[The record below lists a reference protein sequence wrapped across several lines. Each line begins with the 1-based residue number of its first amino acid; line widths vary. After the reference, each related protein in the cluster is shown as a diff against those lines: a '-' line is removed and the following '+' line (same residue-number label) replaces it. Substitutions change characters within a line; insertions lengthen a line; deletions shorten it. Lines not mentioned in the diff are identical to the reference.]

1 MKRSPDGKRDE
12 QRKESSSMFGH
23 LKREKMGAKQ
33 MLSKDKPTPEEVWK
47 NAAILLGTKKKET
60 APKLFERVKKFDFS
74 DTISKIEEI
83 NKERIQAQNIEDH
96 KAALKKFYEVET
108 ANSLVHIPNFNDL
121 ENRYTP
127 RRAVDTPSFFPKTPL
142 YIFESPDIFKKLDTD
157 TLFFIFYSQLGTI
170 QQYYAA
176 TQLKLYSWRFHTKYF
191 TWFQRLDEPE
201 LITADYER
209 GDFLFFDYDVTWSFM
224 KKSDFTFEY
233 KYLEC
238 SEW

>member
-1 MKRSPDGKRDE
+1 MRRGFDGKRDDNRRE
-12 QRKESSSMFGH
+12 RNITKPASKES
-23 LKREKMGAKQ
+23 L
-33 MLSKDKPTPEEVWK
+33 TPEEVWK
-47 NAAILLGTKKKET
+47 NAAMLLGTKKKDV
-60 APKLFERVKKFDFS
+60 APKNYELTRKFDFS
-74 DTISKIEEI
+74 CIDTEIEEI
-83 NKERIQAQNIEDH
+83 NKERIRSQNIDDERVARRRFH
-96 KAALKKFYEVET
+96 EIET
-108 ANSLVHIPNFNDL
+108 ANSLVHVPNFKEL
-121 ENRYTP
+121 ENRYMPMTP
-127 RRAVDTPSFFPKTPL
+127 TNVPGTFPKAPL
-142 YIFESPDIFKKLDTD
+142 YIFENQDVFKKLDTD

-191 TWFQRLDEPE
+191 TWFQRLDEPK
-201 LITADYER
+201 LITSDYER